1 MANSIQEIAAVSNL
15 PLQEQNLDLLPIG
28 RRIAK
33 HKVRGSDGYYFI
45 KIGSLSDLPLLISE
59 KIGLETLAVAG
70 VIKVPKVIFVGE
82 TSTCSF
88 LICEYFDLKKD
99 NLFSGEILGKQLALL
114 HQNSNEF
121 FGFSEDNWIGLSPQ
135 KNHWHENW
143 ISFFKKYRLQP
154 QLRWAF
160 ERGYRS
166 RLEEKAER
174 LMEALPLFFDEYKPQ
189 PSLLHGDLWS
199 GNWGTI
205 NNSTPV
211 VFDPAIY
218 YGDREADLAMTKLFG
233 GFPQV
238 FYDAYNYQ
246 WALDYGFK
254 VRQNLYNLY
263 HLLNHLTLFGEA
275 YLRQTIDV
283 LEQLLSEI

>member
-15 PLQEQNLDLLPIG
+15 PLQEQNLDLLPAEG
-28 RRIAK
+28 RIAK
-33 HKVRGSDGYYFI
+33 RKVRGADGHYFI
-45 KIGSLSDLPLLISE
+45 KIGSLNDLTLLMSE
-59 KIGLETLAVAG
+59 KIGLEALAATG
-70 VIKVPKVIFVGE
+70 AIKVPKVIFVGE

-88 LICEYFDLKKD
+88 LICEYLDLKKD
-99 NLFSGEILGKQLALL
+99 NLFSGKILGKQLALL

-121 FGFSEDNWIGLSPQ
+121 FGLSEDNWIGLNPQ
-135 KNHWHENW
+135 KNHWQENW

-154 QLRWAF
+154 QLIWAF
-160 ERGYRS
+160 EHGYRS
-166 RLEEKAER
+166 SLEEKAER
-174 LMEALPLFFDEYKPQ
+174 LMEALPLFFDQYKPK

-205 NNSTPV
+205 NSTTPV
-211 VFDPAIY
+211 IFDPAIY
-218 YGDREADLAMTKLFG
+218 YGDREADIAMTKLFG

-246 WALDYGFK
+246 WGLDYGFK

-275 YLRQTIDV
+275 YLSQTIDV
-283 LEQLLSEI
+283 FEQLLSEI

>member
-15 PLQEQNLDLLPIG
+15 PLQEQNLDLLPAEG
-28 RRIAK
+28 RIAK
-33 HKVRGSDGYYFI
+33 RKVRGADGHYFI
-45 KIGSLSDLPLLISE
+45 KIGSLNDLTLLMSE
-59 KIGLETLAVAG
+59 KIGLEALAVTRA
-70 VIKVPKVIFVGE
+70 IKVPKVIFVGE

-88 LICEYFDLKKD
+88 LICEYLDLKKD
-99 NLFSGEILGKQLALL
+99 NLFSGKILGKQLALL

-121 FGFSEDNWIGLSPQ
+121 FGLSEDNWIGLNPQ
-135 KNHWHENW
+135 KNHWQENW

-154 QLRWAF
+154 QLIWAF

-166 RLEEKAER
+166 SLEEKSER
-174 LMEALPLFFDEYKPQ
+174 LMEVLPLFFDQYKPK

-205 NNSTPV
+205 NNTTPV
-211 VFDPAIY
+211 IFDPAIY
-218 YGDREADLAMTKLFG
+218 YGDREADMAMTKLFG

-238 FYDAYNYQ
+238 FYDAYNYE

-263 HLLNHLTLFGEA
+263 HLLNHLTLFGEV

>member
-15 PLQEQNLDLLPIG
+15 PLQEQNLDLLPAEG
-28 RRIAK
+28 RIAK
-33 HKVRGSDGYYFI
+33 RKVRGADGHYFI
-45 KIGSLSDLPLLISE
+45 KIGSLNDLTLLMSE
-59 KIGLETLAVAG
+59 KIGLEALAVTRT
-70 VIKVPKVIFVGE
+70 IKVPKVIFVGE

-88 LICEYFDLKKD
+88 LICEYLDLKKD
-99 NLFSGEILGKQLALL
+99 NLFSGKILGKQLALL

-121 FGFSEDNWIGLSPQ
+121 FGLSEDNWIGLNPQ
-135 KNHWHENW
+135 KNRWQENW

-154 QLRWAF
+154 QLIWAF

-166 RLEEKAER
+166 SLEEKSER
-174 LMEALPLFFDEYKPQ
+174 LMEALPLFFDQYKPK

-205 NNSTPV
+205 NNTTPV
-211 VFDPAIY
+211 IFDPAIY
-218 YGDREADLAMTKLFG
+218 YGDREADMAMTKLFG

-246 WALDYGFK
+246 WGLDYGFK

-263 HLLNHLTLFGEA
+263 HLLNHLTLFGEV

-283 LEQLLSEI
+283 FEQLLSEI

>member
-15 PLQEQNLDLLPIG
+15 PLQEQNLDLLPAEG
-28 RRIAK
+28 RIVK
-33 HKVRGSDGYYFI
+33 QKVRGADGYYFI
-45 KIGSLSDLPLLISE
+45 KIGSLNDLTLLMSE
-59 KIGLETLAVAG
+59 KIGLEALAVTRA
-70 VIKVPKVIFVGE
+70 IKVPKVIFVGE

-88 LICEYFDLKKD
+88 LICEYLDLKKD
-99 NLFSGEILGKQLALL
+99 NLFSGKILGKQLALL

-121 FGFSEDNWIGLSPQ
+121 FGLSKDNWIGLNPQ
-135 KNHWHENW
+135 KNHWQENW

-154 QLRWAF
+154 QLIWAF

-166 RLEEKAER
+166 SLEEKSER
-174 LMEALPLFFDEYKPQ
+174 LMEALPLFFDQYKPK

-205 NNSTPV
+205 NNTTPV
-211 VFDPAIY
+211 IFDPAIY
-218 YGDREADLAMTKLFG
+218 YGDREADMAMTKLFG

-246 WALDYGFK
+246 WGLDYGFK

-263 HLLNHLTLFGEA
+263 HLLNHLTLFGEV

-283 LEQLLSEI
+283 FEQLLSEI

>member
-1 MANSIQEIAAVSNL
+1 MANSTEEIAAVSNL
-15 PLQEQNLDLLPIG
+15 SLQEQNLDLLPI
-28 RRIAK
+28 RRQIAK

-59 KIGLETLAVAG
+59 KIGLETLPVAG
-70 VIKVPKVIFVGE
+70 VIKVPKVIFVGK
-82 TSTCSF
+82 TSSCSF
-88 LICEYFDLKKD
+88 LICEYLNLKKD

-238 FYDAYNYQ
+238 FYDAYNYC
-246 WALDYGFK
+246 L
-254 VRQNLYNLY
+254 LY
-263 HLLNHLTLFGEA
+263 TSPSP
-275 YLRQTIDV
+275 RD
-283 LEQLLSEI
+283 LSTSRMPSSA

>member
-1 MANSIQEIAAVSNL
+1 LANSIQEIAAVSNL
-15 PLQEQNLDLLPIG
+15 PLQEQNLDLLPAEG
-28 RRIAK
+28 RIAK
-33 HKVRGSDGYYFI
+33 RKVRGADGHYFI
-45 KIGSLSDLPLLISE
+45 KIGSLNDLTLLMSE
-59 KIGLETLAVAG
+59 KIGLEALAVTRA
-70 VIKVPKVIFVGE
+70 IKVPKVIFVGE

-88 LICEYFDLKKD
+88 LICEYLDLKKD
-99 NLFSGEILGKQLALL
+99 NLFSGKILGKQLALL

-121 FGFSEDNWIGLSPQ
+121 FGLSEDNWIGLNPQ
-135 KNHWHENW
+135 KNHWQENW

-154 QLRWAF
+154 QLIWAF

-166 RLEEKAER
+166 SLEEKSER
-174 LMEALPLFFDEYKPQ
+174 LMVALPLFFDQYKPK

-205 NNSTPV
+205 NNTTPV
-211 VFDPAIY
+211 IFDPAIY
-218 YGDREADLAMTKLFG
+218 YGDREADMAMTKLFG

-246 WALDYGFK
+246 WGLDYGFK

-263 HLLNHLTLFGEA
+263 HLLNHLTLFGEV

-283 LEQLLSEI
+283 FEQLLSEI

>member
-15 PLQEQNLDLLPIG
+15 PLQEQNLDLLPAEG
-28 RRIAK
+28 RIAK
-33 HKVRGSDGYYFI
+33 RKVRGADGHYFI
-45 KIGSLSDLPLLISE
+45 KIGSLNDLTLLMSE
-59 KIGLETLAVAG
+59 KIGLEALAVTRA
-70 VIKVPKVIFVGE
+70 IKVPKVIFVGE

-88 LICEYFDLKKD
+88 LICEYLDLKKD
-99 NLFSGEILGKQLALL
+99 NLFSGKILGKQLALL

-121 FGFSEDNWIGLSPQ
+121 FGLSEDNWIGLNPQ
-135 KNHWHENW
+135 KNHWQENW

-154 QLRWAF
+154 QLIWAF

-166 RLEEKAER
+166 SLEEKSER
-174 LMEALPLFFDEYKPQ
+174 LMEALPLFFDQYKPK

-205 NNSTPV
+205 NNTTPV
-211 VFDPAIY
+211 IFDPAIY
-218 YGDREADLAMTKLFG
+218 YGDREADMAMTKLFG

-275 YLRQTIDV
+275 YLSQTIDV
-283 LEQLLSEI
+283 FEQLLSEI

>member
-15 PLQEQNLDLLPIG
+15 PLQEQNLDLLPAEG
-28 RRIAK
+28 RIAK
-33 HKVRGSDGYYFI
+33 RKVRGADGHYFI
-45 KIGSLSDLPLLISE
+45 KIGSLNDLTLLMSE
-59 KIGLETLAVAG
+59 KIGLEALAVTRA
-70 VIKVPKVIFVGE
+70 IKVPKVIFVGE

-88 LICEYFDLKKD
+88 LICEYLDLKKD
-99 NLFSGEILGKQLALL
+99 NLFSGKILGKQLALL

-121 FGFSEDNWIGLSPQ
+121 FGLSEDNWIGLNPQ
-135 KNHWHENW
+135 KNHWQENW

-154 QLRWAF
+154 QLIWAF

-166 RLEEKAER
+166 SLEEKSER
-174 LMEALPLFFDEYKPQ
+174 LMEALPLFFDQYKPK

-205 NNSTPV
+205 NKATPV

-233 GFPQV
+233 GFPQA
-238 FYDAYNYQ
+238 FYDAYNYH

-263 HLLNHLTLFGEA
+263 HLLNHLTLFGEV